1 MRGECFF
8 VKTGISQKSGKN
20 LNLSRTQQDYIKS
33 IWNLDQTGAKAG
45 MKVVADTL
53 LVKSPTVLAMFRQLS
68 KMGLISYDKHQ
79 GARLTTAGHVEAEQ
93 LIRKHRLIETFL
105 RSVLKIEEP
114 LLHNE
119 AEKLEHVISDQLIMK
134 IDEYLKYP
142 STDPHGSIIPLS
154 SDGDIQYALHE
165 IEPSI
170 PFKVIQI
177 PMIGKEKM
185 YCTDNEF
192 LPGSEWKIKNVGPK
206 SESFLV
212 TNNKVFLAISDHLA
226 EKIKVTIVRA

>member
-1 MRGECFF
+1 M
-8 VKTGISQKSGKN
+8 
-20 LNLSRTQQDYIKS
+20 NLSRTQQDYIKAV
-33 IWNLDQTGAKAG
+33 WNLNQSGEKVK

-53 LVKSPTVLAMFRQLS
+53 LVKPPTVLAMFRQLS
-68 KMGLISYDKHQ
+68 KMGLISYNKYQ
-79 GARLTTAGHVEAEQ
+79 GARLTAAGRGEAEQ

-114 LLHNE
+114 LLHDE
-119 AEKLEHVISDQLIMK
+119 AEKLEHVMSDQLIMK
-134 IDEYLKYP
+134 IDEYLDYP
-142 STDPHGSIIPLS
+142 STDPNGSIIPLS
-154 SDGDIQYALHE
+154 SDGDIQYALNE

-170 PFKVIQI
+170 QFRVIKI
-177 PMIGKEKM
+177 PMSGKEKN

-212 TNNKVFLAISDHLA
+212 TNNEAYLAISDHLA
-226 EKIKVTIVRA
+226 EKIRVTIVRG